1 MKNWLRNRRI
11 TKCLIWKSASEKNPK
26 LATLKISAC
35 LNMKRL
41 IEEHNEALNDV
52 KDNVTTENIE
62 ELDKLCH
69 ILEYK
74 KGDAM

>member
-1 MKNWLRNRRI
+1 
-11 TKCLIWKSASEKNPK
+11 
-26 LATLKISAC
+26 
-35 LNMKRL
+35 MKRL